1 VKLEIK
7 NEPDTNR
14 PTCNVIGCFLFVIWE
29 HQKYLYYNVGMVGFI
44 MRGEIVIRTIVKGVP
59 ANTTTTR
66 KASPFKTHFTVIFRK
81 SYRSNQS
88 DA

>member
-1 VKLEIK
+1 VFEG
-7 NEPDTNR
+7 
-14 PTCNVIGCFLFVIWE
+14 V
-29 HQKYLYYNVGMVGFI
+29 
-44 MRGEIVIRTIVKGVP
+44 IVIRTKVKGVP

-81 SYRSNQS
+81 SYRSDQS